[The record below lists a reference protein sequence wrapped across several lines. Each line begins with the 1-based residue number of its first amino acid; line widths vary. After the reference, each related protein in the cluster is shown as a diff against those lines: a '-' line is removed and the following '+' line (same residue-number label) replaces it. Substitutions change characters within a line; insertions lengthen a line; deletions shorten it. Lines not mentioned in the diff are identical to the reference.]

1 MGCLGMAREL
11 GVSEDLVADRS
22 EEKQAQIF
30 GLYSVDKGFMVFCI
44 QEDNIRGYL
53 SKDML
58 SY

>member
-1 MGCLGMAREL
+1 MGCLGMDL

-22 EEKQAQIF
+22 EEQQAQIF

>member
-1 MGCLGMAREL
+1 MGCLGMEL